1 MRSPLSATRV
11 RKLPVALLLAG
22 SLVAAALT
30 LGACSSSPAP
40 PDGVPTTADTAPC
53 PRGQGREVSELPRLT
68 LDCLTGPGTVAIS
81 RLHGKPEIINI
92 WASWC
97 APCREEMPM
106 LERAHHRL
114 GDRVQFLGVDVKDS
128 RSAAQSFL
136 TKHGIGYAQVFDS
149 HGDLPLRLRLQGV
162 PNTLFVDASGN
173 VVDRVIGRLDDQ
185 SLAEGISRLQ
195 R

>member
-1 MRSPLSATRV
+1 
-11 RKLPVALLLAG
+11 
-22 SLVAAALT
+22 
-30 LGACSSSPAP
+30 
-40 PDGVPTTADTAPC
+40 
-53 PRGQGREVSELPRLT
+53 
-68 LDCLTGPGTVAIS
+68 VAIS

-106 LERAHHRL
+106 LERAHDRL
-114 GDRVQFLGVDVKDS
+114 GDRVQFLGVDVRDS
-128 RSAAQSFL
+128 RSAALSFL
-136 TKHGIGYAQVFDS
+136 TKHEIGYAQVFDS
-149 HGDLPLRLRLQGV
+149 DGDLPLRLRLQGV

-185 SLAEGISRLQ
+185 SLAAGISRLL